1 MRLGCFGIFI
11 AIAMLWGGGQMT
23 YVGITN
29 REPTEVSIDELIKIK
44 PSAKWLK
51 VTDGRIDFLN
61 CVYQESITGE
71 PKELYIPIVSKESD
85 DEEVHVI
92 YHTEEADYFE
102 TFKKLQA
109 IGNDEELSE
118 GEAILKIAEMSEKLF
133 EEKDVMGLVEFGI
146 DSDSGDDEARGLFEN
161 LAEGAIMI
169 EAGEKPSLGAGI
181 ALLVVGLGISAFMV
195 RGMLSRESE

>member
-1 MRLGCFGIFI
+1 
-11 AIAMLWGGGQMT
+11 MT
-23 YVGITN
+23 YVGFTN
-29 REPTEVSIDELIKIK
+29 REPTEVTIDELIQEK

-71 PKELYIPIVSKESD
+71 AKELYIPIVSKESE
-85 DEEVHVI
+85 DEQIHVI
-92 YHTEEADYFE
+92 YHTQEPEYFE

-109 IGNDEELSE
+109 IGDNEEMSE
-118 GEAILKIAEMSEKLF
+118 GEVILKIAEMSEQLF

-146 DSDSGDDEARGLFEN
+146 DSDSGDDKARGLFEN

-169 EAGEKPSLGAGI
+169 QAEEKPSLGAGV
-181 ALLVVGLGISAFMV
+181 AMLVVGIGIAAFMG
-195 RGMLSRESE
+195 RGMLSKESE